1 MANSFFVL
9 ISLAICNGM
18 AAGPSGINPSV
29 LAGQDLHLTAP
40 VMTVCHRPQQ
50 AWSQV
55 ILLEDGVMVQI
66 GDNLLNSQKA
76 VLYLEP
82 QTPDVMGNASYLAR
96 AYLEGQISV
105 QKGPKA
111 RTTSV
116 RHFLVEGAEV
126 LMTQFLVTG
135 EIFAVA
141 DTQHSIASEQLSSNE
156 LYVRASEAL
165 LQLPTRPPI
174 PVSALVPDV
183 QSIQDTI
190 GPMGTKTARK
200 SVTAPSEST
209 GTGTPPST
217 LQESESVAEFPV
229 NLSAV
234 WEPIPQIEKRTMPD
248 GQDVITA
255 SGRFYLWQKRSEEN
269 IVEFLADEM
278 VIFFKKGEFAIDQAQ
293 GTGNQIGAG
302 KIQSVY
308 LRGNIVMTEGE
319 RTTRADEIYYNFLNQ
334 QALVVNASMR
344 VFDEKRGLPIYLRA
358 KMLGQVSQNIYEAQ
372 DVQLTSSEFYFP
384 QVSLNASKM
393 VLLSGEAIEQ
403 YLPPEDESDVASK
416 YEGRMYDVRAKYG
429 DTTFFKWPKVVTN
442 FERPDIPISR
452 VKVGSD
458 SEYGT
463 SIETR
468 WHLARLLG
476 MKDPAW
482 LDSRLALDYFS
493 KRGVG
498 AGVEAEYETDDMRG
512 SVLGYIMTD
521 RGQDDLG
528 RTNNRRN
535 LDSNRDLRG
544 RFSFRHRQFLPDDWQ
559 LTLEAS
565 YLSDRNFLEWMYR
578 DEFYTEK
585 AQETLI
591 YLKRL
596 RDNWAFSILGKVRI
610 NDFETM
616 TEELPSLEY
625 HLKGQSFWDDRLT
638 WYSDNQAAR
647 FRDRSGNNGRRG
659 NSEFYTFAY
668 TRNEVDL
675 PLAWETIKFV
685 PYVAGSYSLEDGQGY
700 YIDLNGNTR
709 MPGEDQIFLGEV
721 GLRASTMFWKDNPH
735 VRSELWDL
743 NGIRHIV
750 IPYVE
755 AVTYHASD
763 ASVDMRDA
771 VHVGLTQRWQT
782 HRGSEENRRTLDWI
796 RLDTEAT
803 WVKDDA
809 SSSISPVSSMIDP
822 IYGGNT
828 QLYGPAAFV
837 YNDPSIP
844 LLLRRDSAYYGIVR
858 DTINGEFVWRVSD
871 TLSLLGDMNYDM
883 NSGHVQQVDVGMTR
897 YVYPDISYYL
907 GTRYLRPLIVNV
919 DENGDG
925 INDIHEAG
933 SHSLVT
939 AVTYRLSPRYIAT
952 FSQEYNF
959 DYGQAVR
966 SDLTI
971 VRQYHRMFYAMSF
984 SFDQSLKRNAVVFS
998 IWPQGVKELAVGSR
1012 KYTGLTGSRRG
1023 KIDKRI
1029 TALFGIVSESNEMFL
1044 K

>member
-1 MANSFFVL
+1 MTNSFFVL

-18 AAGPSGINPSV
+18 AAGPSSVDPSV

-40 VMTVCHRPQQ
+40 VMTVCHRPDQT
-50 AWSQV
+50 WSQV

-82 QTPDVMGNASYLAR
+82 QTSDAMGEASYLAR

-111 RTTSV
+111 KTTAV
-116 RHFLVEGAEV
+116 RHFLVEGADV

-141 DTQHSIASEQLSSNE
+141 DTQRPIAPEQLSSNE
-156 LYVRASEAL
+156 LYIRASEAL
-165 LQLPTRPPI
+165 LQLPTRPQI
-174 PVSALVPDV
+174 PQSALVPDIR
-183 QSIQDTI
+183 SIQDTI
-190 GPMGTKTARK
+190 APAGTKTARQPG
-200 SVTAPSEST
+200 TMPS
-209 GTGTPPST
+209 GKPGVGLPS
-217 LQESESVAEFPV
+217 QQQPSESVAEFPV
-229 NLSAV
+229 HLSAV

-248 GQDVITA
+248 GREVITA

-278 VIFFKKGEFAIDQAQ
+278 VFFFEKDQFAIDQTQ
-293 GTGNQIGAG
+293 GTGSQIGFG

-319 RTTRADEIYYNFLNQ
+319 RTTRADEIYYDFWNQ
-334 QALVVNASMR
+334 RALVVNASMR

-358 KMLGQVSQNIYEAQ
+358 KMLGHVSENIYEAQ

-393 VLLSGEAIEQ
+393 VLLSDEAVQQ
-403 YLPPEDESDVASK
+403 YLPSDETSDVASQ
-416 YEGRMYDVRAKYG
+416 YEGRLYDVRAKYG
-429 DTTFFKWPKVVTN
+429 DFTFFRWPKIVTN
-442 FERPDIPISR
+442 FKRPDIPLSR
-452 VKVGSD
+452 IRVGND
-458 SEYGT
+458 SQYGT
-463 SIETR
+463 SVETR

-476 MKDPAW
+476 IKDPAW
-482 LDSRLALDYFS
+482 LDSQLALDYFG

-498 AGVEAEYETDDMRG
+498 AGVEAEYEKDDAKG
-512 SVLGYIMTD
+512 SLIGYIMTD

-528 RTNNRRN
+528 RTTNRRN
-535 LDSNRDLRG
+535 LDPQQDIRG
-544 RFSFRHRQFLPDDWQ
+544 RLSFRHRQFLPDDWQ
-559 LTLEAS
+559 LTVEAS
-565 YLSDRNFLEWMYR
+565 YISDRNFLEWMYR
-578 DEFYTEK
+578 DEFYTDK
-585 AQETLI
+585 GQETLV

-596 RDNWAFSILGKVRI
+596 RDNWAFSILGKIRI

-616 TEELPSLEY
+616 TEELPSIEY
-625 HLKGQSFWDDRLT
+625 HLKGQSFWDNRLT

-647 FRDRSGNNGRRG
+647 FRNRFDEDGAGGNG
-659 NSEFYTFAY
+659 EFYTFAY

-675 PLAWETIKFV
+675 PLTWETIKFV

-700 YIDLNGNTR
+700 YVDLDGTTKAS
-709 MPGEDQIFLGEV
+709 GEDHIFLGEV
-721 GLRASTMFWKDNPH
+721 GLRASTMFWKDDPYVH
-735 VRSELWDL
+735 SDLWDL

-750 IPYVE
+750 TPYAEV
-755 AVTYHASD
+755 VTYHAND

-771 VHVGLTQRWQT
+771 VHVGVSQRWQT

-803 WVKDDA
+803 WVGDDA
-809 SSSISPVSSMIDP
+809 DSSISPLVSGS
-822 IYGGNT
+822 

-844 LLLRRDSAYYGIVR
+844 LLLRRDTGYYGIVR

-871 TLSLLGDMNYDM
+871 TLSLLSDMNYDM
-883 NSGHVQQVDVGMTR
+883 NSGYIQQFDAGMSR

-919 DENGDG
+919 DENDDG
-925 INDIHEAG
+925 VNDVHEVG
-933 SHSLVT
+933 SHSFVA
-939 AVTYRLSPRYIAT
+939 AVTYRLTPRYIAT

-959 DYGQAVR
+959 DYAQAVR
-966 SDLTI
+966 SDLTV

-984 SFDQSLKRNAVVFS
+984 SFDQSLKRNAVIFS

-1012 KYTGLTGSRRG
+1012 KYTGLTGARRE
-1023 KIDKRI
+1023 D
-1029 TALFGIVSESNEMFL
+1029 
-1044 K
+1044 